1 VFAAPFSR
9 ASIFLNYSRS
19 QLSSHFVNLQLLRFY
34 PEKPGDEPGFIPSH
48 WDVSS
53 QDFSIISKIA
63 SMSAR
68 DTGDFLRLAGE
79 LAEDCGRAPARNP
92 RVGKYPFFDTPLSV
106 GYRRRCCI
114 KKRITGNLDLTAS
127 IQKEQRSKSVLR
139 ASLKN
144 F

>member
-1 VFAAPFSR
+1 VESLVSR

-63 SMSAR
+63 SMSAKN
-68 DTGDFLRLAGE
+68 TGDFLRLPGE
-79 LAEDCGRAPARNP
+79 LAENFDRAPARNP
-92 RVGKYPFFDTPLSV
+92 PFWPVPFF
-106 GYRRRCCI
+106 
-114 KKRITGNLDLTAS
+114 
-127 IQKEQRSKSVLR
+127 
-139 ASLKN
+139 
-144 F
+144 